1 LANHKSA
8 LKRAGQNEV
17 RRMRNRSVKTRVKT
31 VVKDVRQAAADNAPE
46 TADRFREAQA
56 AIDKAAKKVS
66 CTTAPLH
73 EKWPAWQSCLNR
85 FSLNPFRNPT

>member
-17 RRMRNRSVKTRVKT
+17 RRIRNRSVKTRVKT

-46 TADRFREAQA
+46 TADRFKEAQA
-56 AIDKAAKKVS
+56 AIDKAAKKGVLHKR
-66 CTTAPLH
+66 TAARKVARLA
-73 EKWPAWQSCLNR
+73 KLSQSIQ
-85 FSLNPFRNPT
+85 S